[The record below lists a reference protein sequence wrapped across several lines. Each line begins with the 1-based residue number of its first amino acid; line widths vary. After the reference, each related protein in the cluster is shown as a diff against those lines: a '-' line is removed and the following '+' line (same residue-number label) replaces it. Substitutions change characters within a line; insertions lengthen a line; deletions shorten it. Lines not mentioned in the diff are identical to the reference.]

1 MKEMYESP
9 RQVKMLLM
17 EQFARVGKALSNPC
31 RLEILDL
38 LCQGTRTVE
47 ELAQA
52 TFQSIANTSQHLQVL
67 KRARLVESHKQGL
80 HVYYSLADE
89 AVCEFWRALQRLGA
103 SQLAEA
109 QQVLRDYFHARDT
122 LQPMTASELLA
133 EDQSGQVIILD
144 VRPST
149 EYQQGH
155 IPGALSFPLSELEAR
170 LEELPKDAEIVAYC
184 RGPYCVLAPTAVEM
198 LRKHG
203 FEARRLIEGLPDW
216 KQAGFPVEQT
226 EADPNMAKGKQ
237 QT

>member
-1 MKEMYESP
+1 MFESP

-47 ELAQA
+47 ELARA

-67 KRARLVESHKQGL
+67 KRARLVESQKQGL
-80 HVYYSLADE
+80 HVRYSLADE
-89 AVCEFWRALQRLGA
+89 AVCEFWRALQKLGV
-103 SQLAEA
+103 SRLAEV
-109 QQVLRDYFHARDT
+109 QQILHDYFHARDT
-122 LQPMTASELLA
+122 LQPMTAPELLQ
-133 EDQSGQVIILD
+133 EIQNGQVITLD
-144 VRPST
+144 VRPFR

-198 LRKHG
+198 LQKHG
-203 FEARRLIEGLPDW
+203 FRARRLAEGLPDW
-216 KQAGFPVEQT
+216 RQAGFPVERT
-226 EADPNMAKGKQ
+226 EADPETTKGER